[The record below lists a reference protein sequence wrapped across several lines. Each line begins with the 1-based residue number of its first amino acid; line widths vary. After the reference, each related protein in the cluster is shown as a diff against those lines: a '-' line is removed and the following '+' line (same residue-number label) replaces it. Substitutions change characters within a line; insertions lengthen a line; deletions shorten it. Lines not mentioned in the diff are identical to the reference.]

1 MSTPTD
7 SPEHPSPPAAPRAR
21 GGTLR
26 PTLYRMHSWAG
37 VLVAPFLVV
46 AALTGLLY
54 ALSPSLE
61 QIVYR
66 DALTTSATGEHIPV
80 SRAIAAARE
89 VHPDLDLAGVQVDER
104 EDATVRVL
112 FADPSL
118 PNSAYKQAV
127 FVDPVTA
134 EVVGDMPQYASF
146 GSLPLRTLIDQ
157 GHSNLWLGE
166 PGRFYSE
173 MAASW
178 LGAMALTGLFL
189 LAQRWRRSVSRKNRP
204 RRWHSLVG
212 LACVPGFLFL
222 TLTGLTW
229 SATAGGTIGNL
240 RTHLDWRPPTPEVTV
255 ASVDSGDPAPVAGD
269 AGADAA
275 LAGARESGLTGVLDM
290 VVPEEGNVWSVTES
304 AAQPWVFR
312 YDAVSVDGATG
323 AVVDSVPFSSWPLP
337 AQLTEWLIRSHVGSL
352 FGLLNQVAL
361 AALSLGLLAAVV
373 LGYAMWWR
381 RGKGSSFGRLPAPRS
396 WETVPRPALVCFLL
410 VMAVY
415 GVLAPYFGFSVLAFL
430 AADALYRAFRRRRA
444 RPLH

>member
-7 SPEHPSPPAAPRAR
+7 SPEHPSSPPAPRAR

-89 VHPDLDLAGVQVDER
+89 VHPNLDLAGVQVDER
-104 EDATVRVL
+104 ADATVRVL

-157 GHSNLWLGE
+157 GHSNLWLGS
-166 PGRFYSE
+166 PG
-173 MAASW
+173 AS
-178 LGAMALTGLFL
+178 T
-189 LAQRWRRSVSRKNRP
+189 
-204 RRWHSLVG
+204 RRWPP
-212 LACVPGFLFL
+212 PG
-222 TLTGLTW
+222 
-229 SATAGGTIGNL
+229 
-240 RTHLDWRPPTPEVTV
+240 
-255 ASVDSGDPAPVAGD
+255 SG
-269 AGADAA
+269 
-275 LAGARESGLTGVLDM
+275 R
-290 VVPEEGNVWSVTES
+290 
-304 AAQPWVFR
+304 
-312 YDAVSVDGATG
+312 
-323 AVVDSVPFSSWPLP
+323 WP
-337 AQLTEWLIRSHVGSL
+337 
-352 FGLLNQVAL
+352 
-361 AALSLGLLAAVV
+361 
-373 LGYAMWWR
+373 
-381 RGKGSSFGRLPAPRS
+381 
-396 WETVPRPALVCFLL
+396 
-410 VMAVY
+410 
-415 GVLAPYFGFSVLAFL
+415 
-430 AADALYRAFRRRRA
+430 
-444 RPLH
+444 